1 MPVGHPLDI
10 ALSGILDCA
19 SLFILYLFIASQDRE
34 GMVEEKIWKGAP
46 HHGALES
53 GCLTQ
58 PRTGDGERCCK
69 VPLLLGS
76 GLPGVSLLSLVLSL
90 LLYFRTSDLQ
100 SRVSHLEAD
109 RSTQLPAWLSADQ
122 METAILGRVDQ
133 LLAEVCALSFSHIH
147 NPSVT
152 SFLWQN
158 KFLVLSKWYLSSAK
172 EFLWSLLS
180 FSCIW
185 VSLLFDS
192 LRLLSKPSLTA
203 LNQGSFFSFLLEINE

>member
-1 MPVGHPLDI
+1 
-10 ALSGILDCA
+10 
-19 SLFILYLFIASQDRE
+19 
-34 GMVEEKIWKGAP
+34 MVEEKVWKGAA
-46 HHGALES
+46 HQDALES
-53 GCLTQ
+53 GCPTH

-147 NPSVT
+147 KPSVA
-152 SFLWQN
+152 SFLQN
-158 KFLVLSKWYLSSAK
+158 K
-172 EFLWSLLS
+172 
-180 FSCIW
+180 
-185 VSLLFDS
+185 
-192 LRLLSKPSLTA
+192 
-203 LNQGSFFSFLLEINE
+203 SFLSGK